1 MCALLLTDSDE
12 TKKKMLE
19 HESDY
24 KSRNWI
30 TPALKE
36 ELELLF
42 PTAQFAQRK
51 FRNVVVSSLR
61 SLSYEDVGPLLLRGP
76 T

>member
-1 MCALLLTDSDE
+1 MANIVHCPLFRKKLLADIDDALLLTESDE
-12 TKKKMLE
+12 RKKKMLDL
-19 HESDY
+19 ESDY

-42 PTAQFAQRK
+42 PY
-51 FRNVVVSSLR
+51 NDNSNWL
-61 SLSYEDVGPLLLRGP
+61 
-76 T
+76 